1 MFILYI
7 YSMIQTTIRIPLYEY
22 EILCNEAK
30 KKNRYPSEML
40 RVLILNNKS
49 TLDDNLFTNLPSTT
63 NKPSKKLNM
72 QMPVSGKEKLFKLKE
87 STQRTI
93 NSICRVLIRN
103 LHE

>member
-1 MFILYI
+1 VIILGNKNKLHNDLFI
-7 YSMIQTTIRIPLYEY
+7 S
-22 EILCNEAK
+22 
-30 KKNRYPSEML
+30 
-40 RVLILNNKS
+40 
-49 TLDDNLFTNLPSTT
+49 LPSTI

-93 NSICRVLIRN
+93 KDICRVLIRN